1 MSTCIPQ
8 VYLGIFH
15 EDAGFLSPSMQKP
28 GTRQG
33 KKMIESL
40 LWHDLH
46 TYAPKP
52 YIGFETIIGEG
63 YLHSQ
68 FSIFNFQFS
77 IFNFQFSIFNSQFS
91 IFNFQFSILNSQFSI
106 LNSQFLALP
115 ES

>member
-40 LWHDLH
+40 LWHGFH

-52 YIGFETIIGEG
+52 
-63 YLHSQ
+63 
-68 FSIFNFQFS
+68 
-77 IFNFQFSIFNSQFS
+77 
-91 IFNFQFSILNSQFSI
+91 
-106 LNSQFLALP
+106 
-115 ES
+115 

>member
-33 KKMIESL
+33 KKMIGIVV
-40 LWHDLH
+40 WYGFH

-52 YIGFETIIGEG
+52 Y
-63 YLHSQ
+63 
-68 FSIFNFQFS
+68 
-77 IFNFQFSIFNSQFS
+77 
-91 IFNFQFSILNSQFSI
+91 
-106 LNSQFLALP
+106 LP
-115 ES
+115 

>member
-33 KKMIESL
+33 KKMIETVF
-40 LWHDLH
+40 WHGFH

-52 YIGFETIIGEG
+52 Y
-63 YLHSQ
+63 LD
-68 FSIFNFQFS
+68 
-77 IFNFQFSIFNSQFS
+77 
-91 IFNFQFSILNSQFSI
+91 
-106 LNSQFLALP
+106 LARLLKTDL
-115 ES
+115 

>member
-33 KKMIESL
+33 KKMIGTVV
-40 LWHDLH
+40 WHGFH

-52 YIGFETIIGEG
+52 YLRRSIITINSNAETVK
-63 YLHSQ
+63 S
-68 FSIFNFQFS
+68 
-77 IFNFQFSIFNSQFS
+77 
-91 IFNFQFSILNSQFSI
+91 
-106 LNSQFLALP
+106 
-115 ES
+115 